1 MRPSAYSES
10 ELEDAQVSDLH
21 RSHHVHTFSYLLIPS
36 HIFSYLLISSHTL
49 SHPFAQGRYAH
60 YYAKNIAEAPAEGM
74 ARTKLKRLMKEL
86 GKLQKG
92 GEGASAEGA
101 LPVNAEAAI
110 FLMQVTLGR
119 TSACLA

>member
-1 MRPSAYSES
+1 
-10 ELEDAQVSDLH
+10 
-21 RSHHVHTFSYLLIPS
+21 
-36 HIFSYLLISSHTL
+36 
-49 SHPFAQGRYAH
+49 
-60 YYAKNIAEAPAEGM
+60 M

-119 TSACLA
+119 TLACLA